1 MRGETCG
8 KKQLLRKQNPFQSTR
23 PVRGETTANCS
34 AFRMI
39 FHFNPLA
46 PCGARPFDSRDY
58 NATELFQSSRP
69 VWDETLVGHRGPGLQ
84 AISILSPRTGR
95 DTAAGRFAL
104 RSMIFQSTRPA
115 RGETRSSL
123 CRICTGMNFNPLAP
137 CGARR

>member
-1 MRGETCG
+1 
-8 KKQLLRKQNPFQSTR
+8 
-23 PVRGETTANCS
+23 
-34 AFRMI
+34 MI

-95 DTAAGRFAL
+95 DQIEPVQDLHGYE
-104 RSMIFQSTRPA
+104 FQSSRPVW
-115 RGETRSSL
+115 GETVIHFRHFL
-123 CRICTGMNFNPLAP
+123 IFE
-137 CGARR
+137 